1 MEKVTKEWLERE
13 KENFKDHIATFTE
26 CGNIKILDFKKP
38 DSVHYRIRFIFEED
52 YYRLHISGDLGHLI
66 ATNYNN
72 MVYEK
77 FYEHYV
83 PDVGYFKSKVDCH
96 DRPFVYY
103 DEEQARKDLKE
114 QLAEMEFEFE
124 YDWQME
130 EIIEDLNPN
139 TGLGSKALDTLSDID
154 PDCFEYISDIGK
166 QSTGILDVY
175 LLAFKL
181 AYEQLKG
188 VEE

>member
-1 MEKVTKEWLERE
+1 MEEATKEWLERE
-13 KENFKDHIATFTE
+13 KENFKDHVATFTDH
-26 CGNIKILDFKKP
+26 GNIKILDFKKP

-52 YYRLHISGDLGHLI
+52 YYRLHISGDLGHLV

-77 FYEHYV
+77 FYDHYV

-103 DEEQARKDLKE
+103 DDEQARKDLKE
-114 QLAEMEFEFE
+114 QLDEVGIELA

-130 EIIEDLNPN
+130 EIVEDLNPN
-139 TGLGSKALDTLSDID
+139 TGLGSRAFDILSNID
-154 PDCFEYISDIGK
+154 SDCYEYISNIGK
-166 QSTGILDVY
+166 RPTGILDVY
-175 LLAFKL
+175 LMAFKL
-181 AYEQLKG
+181 AYEQLEKK
-188 VEE
+188 EN